1 MNASSNTAVAGPN
14 RFERRRE
21 RTRQDLLAAAT
32 RVLAE
37 KGLHQT
43 KIADIAAAADVGV
56 GTFYLH
62 FPDKETLFDAVVEE
76 TVRRLKATVDAARDQ
91 ARRRRERSTPWLKPP
106 SVRPPSWTTPS
117 SACRPASTSA
127 TRGTTR
133 RSARSCATSTR
144 RRSAISGTRPTS
156 SPGRPAWTPRL
167 RSSPTS
173 RSRSTTR
180 TSGRR

>member
-1 MNASSNTAVAGPN
+1 MNTSSTTAVAVPN

-21 RTRQDLLAAAT
+21 HTRQELLAAAT

-37 KGLHQT
+37 KGLDRT
-43 KIADIAAAADVGV
+43 KITDIAAAADVGV

-62 FPDKETLFDAVVEE
+62 FPDKEAPFDAVVEE
-76 TVRRLKATVDAARDQ
+76 TLRRLKATVDAARTHDC
-91 ARRRRERSTPWLKPP
+91 AGAAGDHAPRAGEGSPPWLKPP

-133 RSARSCATSTR
+133 RSARS
-144 RRSAISGTRPTS
+144 
-156 SPGRPAWTPRL
+156 
-167 RSSPTS
+167 
-173 RSRSTTR
+173 
-180 TSGRR
+180 